1 MRKRTKY
8 AQTMYLYTGYESLR
22 FIKKKKNREKEN
34 VNLRKVPQATNIQF
48 TVTIVEQRLHAYAV

>member
-22 FIKKKKNREKEN
+22 FIKKKKKEQGKKETLTLEKFHRRQIS
-34 VNLRKVPQATNIQF
+34 NLQ
-48 TVTIVEQRLHAYAV
+48 

>member
-22 FIKKKKNREKEN
+22 FIKKKKRTGKEGN
-34 VNLRKVPQATNIQF
+34 VNLRKVP
-48 TVTIVEQRLHAYAV
+48 

>member
-1 MRKRTKY
+1 MKKRTKY

-22 FIKKKKNREKEN
+22 FIKKKNREKGN